1 MSSTGYITGHQH
13 RSSATI
19 DIKRRTGSGSEV
31 IASVLITPRSLH
43 RFSLMQED
51 YIQLEFSLV
60 EPINFAIGDYIND
73 PIFGY
78 YYITSEQMPR
88 HQATTGGFDYS
99 LRFDAEYL
107 LFRNYQHTLTIIK
120 NPSVDAIVVT
130 TQTEQNYT
138 APTQNA
144 VVTIATASSE
154 SGVFERME
162 AKWSLTDKLLVQAEQ
177 VICNIKAIYY
187 GLDYIVAIHAS
198 AEKAAEV
205 KCMTYDGC
213 TIIEA
218 LNMIASEWECEWWV
232 THESVTENGSTHL
245 RHTIHFGKCEQNNT
259 PFVFAVGDNVESM
272 DIARDQ
278 QTYANRI
285 YAYGGT
291 QNVPEGYDKKLEFEV
306 TEESDTTSN
315 VSWWIVD
322 SRNPITLDMIPDE
335 VAGASTIIENS
346 INSWTK
352 QLAAGGIDLSSATA
366 NPDSYRIVGSVT
378 PSFTIAKTEQ
388 SKITSVVF
396 TIYMG
401 TQQIVYPA
409 TTIYVPE
416 ESVDM
421 GATNVIYRA
430 AISIN
435 TLTQLAE
442 RGAMKITIKATINST
457 QAYIGGTFDVDSWSL
472 VATGTSDTIAKTFK
486 LIYDGNEYFATL
498 NRGHYNKFSAEA
510 KHISEIY
517 RMISGS
523 TRRYARTDGLS
534 EGEKFSVVESTI
546 NINDVPNS
554 YYTPSYDAGVLSKV
568 GERRLHLPASGGS
581 NNGKRYV
588 ETAGLNHLSKVVET
602 AVVFEDIYPRLSLK
616 VASVTTEQKVQEI
629 IHDDD
634 SVERQNW
641 TQYKITCTK
650 ADGSEFLFDTR
661 YLMDGAGKL
670 QAVFTAPTSAQ
681 SDGFKLAG
689 MTFEVGFNNFSQV
702 YTLVRNEDFGASIPN
717 EYLYPSVGD
726 TFFLVGWNPKSISA
740 LTIVADAEAELLNE
754 ASAYLNAIQQGQF
767 TFTCR
772 MMSDI
777 FWRYAYGGRNAS
789 GSTPKT
795 YGLLDVGAKVTIS
808 NDALPGGSKTSRIIG
823 YEYKLDI
830 PYDTPTYV
838 VGETEAFSRIKQ
850 IEKRLTKL

>member
-1 MSSTGYITGHQH
+1 MSSKGYITGHQH

-31 IASVLITPRSLH
+31 IASVPITPRSLH
-43 RFSLMQED
+43 RFTLMKED

-99 LRFDAEYL
+99 LRFDAEY
-107 LFRNYQHTLTIIK
+107 FVFANYIHTLTIIK
-120 NPSVDAIVVT
+120 NPNVEAIVES
-130 TQTEQNYT
+130 TQSEQDYSV
-138 APTQNA
+138 PTQNA
-144 VVTIATASSE
+144 VITIATASSE
-154 SGVFERME
+154 DGVFERKE

-205 KCMTYDGC
+205 KCMTYEGC
-213 TIIEA
+213 SIIAA
-218 LNMIASEWECEWWV
+218 LNDIAEKWECEWWV
-232 THESVTENGSTHL
+232 THESVTESGSTHL
-245 RHTIHFGKCEQNNT
+245 RHTIHFGKCEHNNT

-278 QTYANRI
+278 QTFANRI

-291 QNVPEGYDKKLEFEV
+291 QNIPEGYDSKLEFEV
-306 TEESDTTSN
+306 TDEADTTNN
-315 VSWWIVD
+315 VAWWVMD
-322 SRNPITLDMIPDE
+322 ARNPITLDMIPDE
-335 VAGASTIIENS
+335 VNGESTIIENV
-346 INSWTK
+346 IESWTK
-352 QLAAGGIDLSSATA
+352 QIEVVGTNINLNSATA
-366 NPDSYRIVGSVT
+366 NPDDYRITGSVT

-416 ESVDM
+416 ESIDM
-421 GATNVIYRA
+421 GATNVVYRA
-430 AISIN
+430 SISIN

-457 QAYIGGTFDVDSWSL
+457 QVYSGGTFDVDSWSL
-472 VATGTSDTIAKTFK
+472 VATGTSNTIAKKFK
-486 LIYDGNEYFATL
+486 LIYDGLEYFATL
-498 NRGHYNKFSAEA
+498 NRLHHGKHTTEA
-510 KHISEIY
+510 KRISEIY
-517 RMISGS
+517 RLISGS
-523 TRRYARTDGLS
+523 TKRYAKTDGLS
-534 EGEKFSVVESTI
+534 VGEKFSVVESTI
-546 NINDVPNS
+546 SVNDIPNS

-568 GERRLHLPASGGS
+568 GERRLHLPNSYNGGRRYVQASGI
-581 NNGKRYV
+581 
-588 ETAGLNHLSKVVET
+588 NHLSKAVE
-602 AVVFEDIYPRLSLK
+602 AVVVFDDIFPRLQLK

-650 ADGSEFLFDTR
+650 ADGSEFHFDTR
-661 YLMDGAGKL
+661 YLMDGQKL

-689 MTFEVGFNNFSQV
+689 MTFEVGFNNYSQV
-702 YTLVRNEDFGASIPN
+702 YTLVRNEDFGTSIPN

-726 TFFLVGWNPKSISA
+726 TFFLAGWNPKSISA
-740 LTIVADAEAELLNE
+740 LTIVADAEAELLSAAN
-754 ASAYLNAIQQGQF
+754 AYLNAIQQGQF

-772 MMSDI
+772 MMSYI

-850 IEKRLTKL
+850 IEKQLTKL